1 MISRKKIKQITDYI
15 LRISPADQTEALVFK
30 SNLGLTRFANNQIHQ
45 NLVRENFSVSVR
57 VVLGQKIG
65 VGSASLAID
74 AESRWASNPTKE
86 ALAQLVKRTVEAT
99 KYQKPD
105 PDFKTL
111 PGPQK
116 YSSVAAFSQQTA
128 AFSPHQ
134 RAVEVQKVIR
144 LASEGHLKAFG
155 VFQTGLNEVAVAN
168 SLGIFA
174 YHPETF
180 SNLNVTM
187 KKGGQSGYAA
197 FNTGDVSTIKTEEV
211 ARQARQK
218 VALSKRM
225 IEVPKGEYEVV
236 LEEAAVNEMM
246 LYLAYLGFGS
256 RAYHEGRSFL
266 SGKLCSR
273 VLGEN
278 ITLWDDA
285 LNSAGFPVPF
295 DFEGVAKKKVVLIE
309 KGVARAVVYD
319 HYHAQKQG
327 VEPTG
332 HGLPAPN
339 TSDALAGHLHF
350 EPGGETQEEL
360 VCKIKNGLLI
370 TRFWYVNAHH
380 HNLVLTGMTRDGT
393 FLIRNGEIVAPVHN
407 LRFTQSIPEALRRV
421 TGISKELKVE
431 KSWAGANLVPA
442 LRIAGFRFTGVSKL

>member
-15 LRISPADQTEALVFK
+15 LRISPADQTEVLVFK
-30 SNLGLTRFANNQIHQ
+30 SNLGLTRFANNEIHQ
-45 NLVRENFSVSVR
+45 NLARENFSVSVR

-65 VGSASLAID
+65 VGSAS
-74 AESRWASNPTKE
+74 NPSKE

-116 YSSVAAFSQQTA
+116 YSPVAAFSQQTA
-128 AFSPHQ
+128 AFSPHK
-134 RAVEVQKVIR
+134 RAVEVRKVVR
-144 LASEGHLKAFG
+144 LASEGHLSAFG
-155 VFQTGLNEVAVAN
+155 VFQTGLNEVVVAN

-174 YHPETF
+174 YHPGTF

-187 KKGGQSGYAA
+187 KKGGPVSPSQGGQSGYAA
-197 FNTGDVSTIKTEEV
+197 FNAGDVRTIKTEEV

-218 VALSKRM
+218 AAFSKRM

-246 LYLAYLGFGS
+246 VYMAYLGFGG
-256 RAYHEGRSFL
+256 RAYHERRSFL
-266 SGKLCSR
+266 SGKLGGQ

-278 ITLWDDA
+278 ITIWDDA
-285 LNSAGFPVPF
+285 LNPAGLPMPF

-319 HYHAQKQG
+319 HYHAQKHG

-339 TSDALAGHLHF
+339 TLDALVGHLHF
-350 EPGGETQEEL
+350 EPGGETKDEL
-360 VCKIKNGLLI
+360 VRKIKNGLLI

-393 FLIRNGEIVAPVHN
+393 FLIRNGEIVAPVYN

-431 KSWAGANLVPA
+431 ESWVGANLVPA